1 MTSLLSSPSCQV
13 DRRVVLT
20 LQLSNELKNNDWMLL
35 KELRK
40 LMWSRQ
46 HYVSYIVL
54 MLKITSWSL
63 GR

>member
-13 DRRVVLT
+13 DWRVVLT
-20 LQLSNELKNNDWMLL
+20 LQLSNELKNNDWMLQ

-40 LMWSRQ
+40 LRWSRQ

-54 MLKITSWSL
+54 MLKITLWAL

>member
-1 MTSLLSSPSCQV
+1 V
-13 DRRVVLT
+13 DWRVVLT
-20 LQLSNELKNNDWMLL
+20 LQLSNDLKNNDWMLQ

-40 LMWSRQ
+40 LRWLRQ

-54 MLKITSWSL
+54 MLKITLWAL

>member
-1 MTSLLSSPSCQV
+1 V
-13 DRRVVLT
+13 DWRVVLT

-54 MLKITSWSL
+54 MLKITSWAL